1 MKKHNWSLTIIPGL
15 QGQLYL
21 FDILKV
27 PFSDFFFFKQKP
39 VSVCLPKIGYQN
51 KVAWSLQM
59 TANENAPI
67 W

>member
-27 PFSDFFFFKQKP
+27 PFSDFFFLNKSLFLYVYQK
-39 VSVCLPKIGYQN
+39 
-51 KVAWSLQM
+51 
-59 TANENAPI
+59 
-67 W
+67 